1 MDSLLDE
8 IFDDLK
14 TSFDKKFSDHFC
26 RVKNTET
33 RKSLYV
39 LIKKKRGKILGDN
52 RKDLI
57 RTVEYIAQKVYNKYA
72 KNFSNIR
79 DSYFLYCKP
88 IKN

>member
-1 MDSLLDE
+1 MRSRVFFLFFFLGKENNGAMDSLFDE

-39 LIKKKRGKILGDN
+39 LIKKKER
-52 RKDLI
+52 
-57 RTVEYIAQKVYNKYA
+57 
-72 KNFSNIR
+72 KNFR
-79 DSYFLYCKP
+79 
-88 IKN
+88 